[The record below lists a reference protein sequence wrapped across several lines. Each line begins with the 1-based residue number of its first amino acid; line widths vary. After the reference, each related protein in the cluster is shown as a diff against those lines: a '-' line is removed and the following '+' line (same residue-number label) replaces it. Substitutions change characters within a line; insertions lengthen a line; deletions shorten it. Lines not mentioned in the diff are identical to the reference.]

1 MKIGELA
8 ARAGVSVDT
17 VRFYEKRG
25 LLPAPRRRA
34 SGYRTYT
41 DQTLQRLR
49 LVKFVQ
55 SLGLGLDEI
64 GEVLTLL
71 DQGTASCENQR
82 PRLRAVVDRLDREIA
97 ELVKVRSRVAGFLES
112 CVNGHCELAGKRAG

>member
-25 LLPAPRRRA
+25 LLPTPRRRA

-41 DQTLQRLR
+41 DQTVERIR

-55 SLGLGLDEI
+55 GLGLGLDEI

-71 DQGTASCENQR
+71 EQGSANCENQR

-97 ELVKVRSRVAGFLES
+97 DLVKVRSRVAGFLES
-112 CVNGHCELAGKRAG
+112 CASGHCALADKEVG